1 MNNLLDFKSGIKET
15 LPTVFGFIGVGLAF
29 GIIGHAAHLSVLLVG
44 LMSALVYAGGAQFI
58 AVSMLAA
65 GSPIIP
71 IILSTFLINSR
82 MILMSMT
89 LAPYFKEESLIK
101 NISIGS
107 LLTDESFALAVNKLN
122 FTGNKLSFDWLNASN
137 LIAYFVWFL
146 SSIAGALLGGFIE
159 NPDKLGL
166 DFAIVA
172 MFIGLLYLQVIFDQ
186 TMVKSLQIIVILLTL
201 VLVYLGLIFL
211 PSSLLIIFVTVIS
224 CGIGVFL
231 KNAFF

>member
-1 MNNLLDFKSGIKET
+1 MNNSLDFKSGIKET
-15 LPTVFGFIGVGLAF
+15 LPTIFGFIGVGLAF
-29 GIIGHAAHLSVLLVG
+29 GIIGHAANLSVLLIG

-65 GSPIIP
+65 ASPILP

-89 LAPYFKEESLIK
+89 LAPYFKGESLTK
-101 NISIGS
+101 NIIIGS
-107 LLTDESFALAVNKLN
+107 FLTDESFALAINKLN
-122 FTGNKLSFDWLNASN
+122 FTGNKLSFSWLNASN
-137 LIAYFVWFL
+137 VIAYLVWFL
-146 SSIAGALLGGFIE
+146 SSVAGGILGGFIE

-186 TMVKSLQIIVILLTL
+186 SMAKSLQVIVILITL
-201 VLVYLGLIFL
+201 MLVYLGLIFL
-211 PSSLLIIFVTVIS
+211 PASILIIFVTVIS
-224 CGIGVFL
+224 CGIGVFI